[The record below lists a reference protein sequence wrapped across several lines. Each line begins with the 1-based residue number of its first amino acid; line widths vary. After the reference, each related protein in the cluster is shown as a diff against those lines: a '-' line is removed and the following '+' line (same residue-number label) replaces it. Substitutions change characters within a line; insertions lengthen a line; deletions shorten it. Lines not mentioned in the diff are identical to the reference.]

1 MSRTYRGIINNSQ
14 DEINDVVS
22 IILGK
27 VTEIH
32 RIATTIRDEDVCEE
46 TIEKIEDIEYIA
58 GSLIHELE

>member
-58 GSLIHELE
+58 GSLIDELE